1 MVINAMQ
8 IGFKFWHELLKD
20 KTNEEQKEKFYLFF
34 FISSCL
40 IVIKVNQFFIIIFSL
55 NNQIK

>member
-34 FISSCL
+34 FYSFMFNCNKS
-40 IVIKVNQFFIIIFSL
+40 KSIFY
-55 NNQIK
+55 NYF

>member
-40 IVIKVNQFFIIIFSL
+40 IVIKVNLIFY
-55 NNQIK
+55 NYF